1 MGCYHFHLNQL
12 SRGKGQSAIASAAY
26 RAGAK
31 LECTYYGE
39 VSDYTR
45 KGGVVLAEIHLPKQA
60 PERFKDRETLWN
72 EVEWIE
78 GNKKAQLAHSFD
90 IALMN
95 EFSME
100 ENIEL
105 TSLIGP
111 SKMGKTILCEKVIGF
126 DNIVEISGADFNSN
140 TDFWAIVAAKV
151 GLPYKGELTTER
163 EVNEGNSKETDSK
176 SEKYV
181 LAKDTV
187 IQYYKEHDKVLVI
200 DDFHYASKEMQ
211 TKMAQQLKDAIR
223 RELKVVVVSLPHR
236 ADDAIRQ
243 NADLSGRLSLI
254 NIEAWEKKDLKEI
267 ALKGFKQ
274 LDIKI
279 TDEVAEQLAVEC
291 LTSPQ
296 LMQYICLSICTL
308 LEDKNEHIVNFD
320 MLEMAYKFT
329 TVNFNYYD
337 VVNVMSKGPNPR
349 GKKRNLYKT
358 LDGKELD
365 LYGLIVE
372 SLAKNPPIMELDFDT
387 VYDRI
392 INLIPKTEGK
402 PDKNSVKSH
411 LNNLQTILKEKEEIY
426 KAIEWKDGKV
436 YVLDPLFLFYLRWGR
451 MNG

>member
-1 MGCYHFHLNQL
+1 
-12 SRGKGQSAIASAAY
+12 
-26 RAGAK
+26 
-31 LECTYYGE
+31 
-39 VSDYTR
+39 
-45 KGGVVLAEIHLPKQA
+45 
-60 PERFKDRETLWN
+60 
-72 EVEWIE
+72 
-78 GNKKAQLAHSFD
+78 
-90 IALMN
+90 
-95 EFSME
+95 
-100 ENIEL
+100 
-105 TSLIGP
+105 
-111 SKMGKTILCEKVIGF
+111 
-126 DNIVEISGADFNSN
+126 
-140 TDFWAIVAAKV
+140 
-151 GLPYKGELTTER
+151 
-163 EVNEGNSKETDSK
+163 
-176 SEKYV
+176 
-181 LAKDTV
+181 
-187 IQYYKEHDKVLVI
+187 
-200 DDFHYASKEMQ
+200 
-211 TKMAQQLKDAIR
+211 MAQQLKDAIR

-236 ADDAIRQ
+236 ADDAICQ

-372 SLAKNPPIMELDFDT
+372 SLDKNPPIMELDFDT

-392 INLIPKTEGK
+392 INLIPKTERK
-402 PDKNSVKSH
+402 PDRNSVKSH
-411 LNNLQTILKEKEEIY
+411 LNNLQTILC
-426 KAIEWKDGKV
+426 
-436 YVLDPLFLFYLRWGR
+436 
-451 MNG
+451 